1 MIGKTTALQRLSNS
15 DGIIAALAIAQRGS
29 LKKML
34 AKNAD
39 HPVTS
44 SDLSEFKKV
53 ISQKMT
59 AYSSAILLDPE
70 YGLPAAL
77 ARDNNCGLLLAYE
90 KTGYDISEPGRMP
103 DLLPAWSAKRLK
115 EAGADAVKFMVY
127 YDVDEP
133 MAINE
138 KKTGLHRTDR
148 Q

>member
-15 DGIIAALAIAQRGS
+15 DGIIAALAIDQRGS

-70 YGLPAAL
+70 YGLPQLWPVTTTVAF
-77 ARDNNCGLLLAYE
+77 Y
-90 KTGYDISEPGRMP
+90 
-103 DLLPAWSAKRLK
+103 
-115 EAGADAVKFMVY
+115 
-127 YDVDEP
+127 
-133 MAINE
+133 
-138 KKTGLHRTDR
+138 
-148 Q
+148 